1 MAGDTFEVPVGPG
14 GGLAAATAALARR
27 LEWAVDGPGATAVFV
42 SVVGVPKRF
51 TQCLVHAERG
61 AWVECVSNEFLDGDL
76 RLTQLDEELLVAA
89 GFNRPGDFSP
99 NFHLV
104 IEPPVD
110 WARVALLLGA
120 PFATVFLC
128 EEHDL
133 LEVRIRPEFPLAG
146 DDEGEWA

>member
-1 MAGDTFEVPVGPG
+1 MAGDRFEVPVGPG

-27 LEWAVDGPGATAVFV
+27 LEAAVLDPGATAVYV
-42 SVVGVPKRF
+42 SVVGAPQRF

-61 AWVECVSNEFLDGDL
+61 AWVECVSNEYLEGDL
-76 RLTQLDEELLVAA
+76 CLTQLDEELLVAA
-89 GFNRPGDFSP
+89 GFERPGDFSP

-104 IEPPVD
+104 VEPPVD

-146 DDEGEWA
+146 DDEGEWR